1 MTISAETKSSYGK
14 SDKEKIDLIYK
25 YFENEWHCRYKYIK
39 TKDGAEFSISS
50 VYFSS
55 KDEYSAVL
63 HAVKQA
69 KSDIKNSLYE
79 KGFEYHPQLFD
90 EVWNKYFD
98 NKQMS
103 LF

>member
-14 SDKEKIDLIYK
+14 SDKEKIDLICKKTLDGFHCKYK
-25 YFENEWHCRYKYIK
+25 YTN

-50 VYFSS
+50 VYFLGN
-55 KDEYSAVL
+55 DEYSAVL
-63 HAVKQA
+63 YALKQA

-79 KGFEYHPQLFD
+79 KGFEYHSQLFD
-90 EVWNKYFD
+90 DVWKKYFD
-98 NKQMS
+98 SKQLR